1 MATEKE
7 KALEAVIINAET
19 GETTTRLLTADEID
33 NIEQLKIEQE
43 QMAAERTAKLLAR
56 ENALAKLADLGLTAE
71 EIAAL

>member
-43 QMAAERTAKLLAR
+43 QMASERTAKLLAR
-56 ENALAKLADLGLTAE
+56 ENALAKLADLGLTE
-71 EIAAL
+71 EEVAAL